1 MLDEMSLARL
11 AEMGVDVYVPRA
23 APAPAV
29 AAGPETPRRAQGAR
43 VALLARAGDA
53 AAKALVAD
61 VGRALRFARV
71 ENALESKADA
81 RLGEAAGLVVFGAAL
96 AREAGAA
103 LPVERQKA
111 VQWVA
116 AGEAGAVSADAQA
129 KRALWSELK
138 RMARALGRG

>member
-11 AEMGVDVYVPRA
+11 AEMGVDVYVPRTRNDA
-23 APAPAV
+23 ASPAAQALPV
-29 AAGPETPRRAQGAR
+29 SRAGPR
-43 VALLARAGDA
+43 VALLARASGA

-61 VGRALRFARV
+61 VGRALRFARIGSDV
-71 ENALESKADA
+71 EAKAGPRMGES
-81 RLGEAAGLVVFGAAL
+81 AGLVVFGDAL

-116 AGEAGAVSADAQA
+116 AADADTISGDPRA

>member
-23 APAPAV
+23 RNTVVATAPTV
-29 AAGPETPRRAQGAR
+29 AQTHTR

-71 ENALESKADA
+71 ESAVESKADA
-81 RLGEAAGLVVFGAAL
+81 RLGDAPGLVVFGDAL

-103 LPVERQKA
+103 LPVGRQKA
-111 VQWVA
+111 MPWVS
-116 AGEAGAVSADAQA
+116 AGEAGALAGNAPA

-138 RMARALGRG
+138 RLARALGRG

>member
-1 MLDEMSLARL
+1 MLDETSRARL
-11 AEMGVDVYVPRA
+11 AEMGVDVYVPRVRGTVPA
-23 APAPAV
+23 AAAVVEPAR
-29 AAGPETPRRAQGAR
+29 TR

-61 VGRALRFARV
+61 VGRALKFARV
-71 ENALESKADA
+71 ESAVEAKADA
-81 RLGEAAGLVVFGAAL
+81 RLHDAAGLVVFGDTL

-111 VQWVA
+111 VPWVA
-116 AGEAGAVSADAQA
+116 AGEADALAGNAPA

-138 RMARALGRG
+138 RMARSLARG

>member
-1 MLDEMSLARL
+1 MLDERSLARL

-23 APAPAV
+23 RSTVVAPAPGV
-29 AAGPETPRRAQGAR
+29 AQTRPR
-43 VALLARAGDA
+43 VALLARAGDT
-53 AAKALVAD
+53 AAKALVLD
-61 VGRALRFARV
+61 VGRALKFARV
-71 ENALESKADA
+71 ESAVESKPDA
-81 RLGEAAGLVVFGAAL
+81 RLGDAAGLVVFGEAL

-111 VQWVA
+111 VPWVA
-116 AGEAGAVSADAQA
+116 AGEAGALSGNAPA